1 LQPPQQQP
9 QQQLKPNDSIL
20 STMDKDGQASLKSL
34 EAVAPPQQPT
44 KEQNLDEMKARF
56 SKIMAK
62 FE

>member
-1 LQPPQQQP
+1 
-9 QQQLKPNDSIL
+9 
-20 STMDKDGQASLKSL
+20 MDKDGQASLKSL
-34 EAVAPPQQPT
+34 EAVAQPQQPT